1 MPEGMSFIGWIVI
14 GLLAGAIAGWFVPGR
29 ERNGCLGTMLIG
41 IVGGLLADQHEPG
54 VALPLAEHRL
64 GRAAPQVACPAAG
77 RSGAQR
83 GQRRAGWGT
92 GNALRKRHAEGGCR
106 RDATAARKV

>member
-41 IVGGLLADQHEPG
+41 IVGRPAR
-54 VALPLAEHRL
+54 RL
-64 GRAAPQVACPAAG
+64 DLDRAARPGPGERLPRRAAG
-77 RSGAQR
+77 GGAR
-83 GQRRAGWGT
+83 VGAG
-92 GNALRKRHAEGGCR
+92 
-106 RDATAARKV
+106 AADPAPGAR

>member
-41 IVGGLLADQHEPG
+41 IVGGLLGGWIWTGPLNQDQANG
-54 VALPLAEHRL
+54 FLGALLVAVL
-64 GRAAPQVACPAAG
+64 GSALVLLILRQV
-77 RSGAQR
+77 R
-83 GQRRAGWGT
+83 GDRP
-92 GNALRKRHAEGGCR
+92 
-106 RDATAARKV
+106 